1 MKIYFTRHGQVF
13 PFTFMGD
20 EMYERGDHPLT
31 PLGEEQAELLG
42 KRLKAMGFAGKIY
55 ASPFRR
61 TIQTAVAIAKET
73 GCLIYPFPYI
83 HECYTN
89 DERARV
95 FRGMDIDKIRERFPC
110 IAPEAQMVFPW
121 FAGKAETPEEV
132 IERVAVG
139 LKQVE
144 AAGEDCLLVG
154 HGASMNGV
162 RKYFG
167 VEHPKGMKSWN
178 CGLSCVEKKEGE
190 ESFSCLM
197 YYNTEHLP
205 YEKISCNGLMKSED
219 DIAIAKAA
227 EEAAKALAEE
237 AANAAAGE
245 AADAETAKTA
255 EAAVKDGT
263 ALKGE

>member
-20 EMYERGDHPLT
+20 EMYERGDHALT
-31 PLGEEQAELLG
+31 ELGEEQAMLLG
-42 KRLKAMGFAGKIY
+42 KRMKALGFSGKIF

-61 TIQTAVAIAKET
+61 TLQTAVAIAKET

-95 FRGMDIDKIRERFPC
+95 FGGMDITKIKDRFPY
-110 IAPEAQMVFPW
+110 IAPEADMVYPW

-139 LKQVE
+139 LRQVE
-144 AAGEDCLLVG
+144 AEGKDCMLVG

-162 RKYFG
+162 RKFFG
-167 VEHPKGMKSWN
+167 VEHPKGLKSWN
-178 CGLSCVEKKEGE
+178 CGLSCVEKKEGD
-190 ESFSCLM
+190 ESFACLM
-197 YYNTEHLP
+197 YYDTEHIP
-205 YEKISCNGLMKSED
+205 YEKISCNALMKSDD

-227 EEAAKALAEE
+227 AEE
-237 AANAAAGE
+237 AEKA
-245 AADAETAKTA
+245 A
-255 EAAVKDGT
+255 EANTVPPRENK
-263 ALKGE
+263 